1 MWESI
6 VTGWDS
12 FVAGSGVVLLW
23 ITSVILILV
32 GIVGCIMPYPGHL
45 FVLLG
50 CVAAAFAKGEP
61 CPAWWVWGLVTV
73 LGLFGFLV
81 DNVTTAM
88 GAKRFGSSKSAIV
101 CSILGLL
108 IGGIFLFPM
117 GLFVGPFIGAF
128 AAELFLARKTAKQA
142 TRSGLGAAL
151 GVMAGFVGKLL
162 FAGAMLAVFF
172 LLG

>member
-1 MWESI
+1 MWESF

-12 FVAGSGVVLLW
+12 FAASSGVALLW
-23 ITSVILILV
+23 VMSVILILV

-50 CVAAAFAKGEP
+50 CITAAFAKGEP
-61 CPAWWVWGLVTV
+61 YPAWWVWGVVTV
-73 LGLFGFLV
+73 LGIFGFLV
-81 DNVTTAM
+81 DNATTAM

-108 IGGIFLFPM
+108 IGGLFLFPM
-117 GLFVGPFIGAF
+117 GLFIGPFIGAF
-128 AAELFLARKTAKQA
+128 AAELFLARKSAKQA
-142 TRSGLGAAL
+142 VRSGLGATL

-162 FAGAMLAVFF
+162 FAGAMLAAFF

>member
-1 MWESI
+1 MWESL
-6 VTGWDS
+6 VTNWDS
-12 FVAGSGVVLLW
+12 VAASSGTVLLW
-23 ITSVILILV
+23 ITSAILILV
-32 GIVGCIMPYPGHL
+32 GVVGCIMPYPGHL

-50 CVAAAFAKGEP
+50 CIAAAFAKGEP
-61 CPAWWVWGLVTV
+61 YPEWWVWGLVAI
-73 LGLFGFLV
+73 LGIMGFLA

-108 IGGIFLFPM
+108 VGGIFLFPV

-128 AAELFLARKTAKQA
+128 AAELFLAHKSAQQA
-142 TRSGLGAAL
+142 ARSGLGAAL

>member
-1 MWESI
+1 MWESF
-6 VTGWDS
+6 VTNWDGFAAS
-12 FVAGSGVVLLW
+12 SGAALLW

-50 CVAAAFAKGEP
+50 CIAAAFAKGEP
-61 CPAWWVWGLVTV
+61 YPEWWVWGLVTI
-73 LGLFGFLV
+73 LGIMGFLV
-81 DNVTTAM
+81 DNVATAM
-88 GAKRFGSSKSAIV
+88 GARRFGSSKSAIV

-108 IGGIFLFPM
+108 IGGVFLFPA
-117 GLFVGPFIGAF
+117 GLFIGPFIGAF
-128 AAELFLARKTAKQA
+128 GAEFFLARKSAKQA
-142 TRSGLGAAL
+142 ARSGLGATL

-162 FAGAMLAVFF
+162 FAGAMLAAFF